1 MKDKYNIKEVSDILH
16 ISKSTLRY
24 WDSEK
29 LVQMERNQLND
40 YREYN
45 IKQIV
50 DISDI
55 AFYRSINVPITK
67 LKKIYEMNLA
77 EFDQI
82 LDDTKKDID
91 LQIAELKIKRKG
103 INARKEKIRELER
116 LLAQPYTI
124 SIPDMSTIVDY
135 DLKHFAEIDP
145 YDFAI
150 VIPTEHRNSLQYGAI
165 IMKDAN
171 TKDILWE
178 KRNFSNQY
186 IQCLLQI
193 SVDNPEI
200 NNLAIHL
207 EHIENMGYRTGIV
220 IGRYLITATENMRY
234 EYYKVWIEILD

>member
-1 MKDKYNIKEVSDILH
+1 MKDKYNIKEVSEILN

-67 LKKIYEMNLA
+67 LKKVYEMNLA

-82 LDDTKKDID
+82 LDDTQKDID
-91 LQIAELKIKRKG
+91 LQIAELKKKRKG
-103 INARKEKIRELER
+103 IMARKEKIRELER
-116 LLAQPYTI
+116 LLAEPYTI
-124 SIPDMSTIVDY
+124 SIPDMSTIVEY
-135 DLKHFAEIDP
+135 DIKHFAEIDP

-150 VIPTEHRNSLQYGAI
+150 VISDDSNSVQYGAI
-165 IMKDAN
+165 ISNNPN

-178 KRNFSNQY
+178 KSKISNPY

-200 NNLAIHL
+200 NNLEEHL
-207 EHIENMGYRTGIV
+207 EHIENMGYRTGIL
-220 IGRYLITATENMRY
+220 IGRYLITATENIRY